1 MYSYYRVLR
10 RIVCSGPELRK
21 LVVCC
26 RYCGI
31 YFITAI
37 SNSGRKD
44 LGCPFG
50 CREAHRKERSDSRSK
65 AYYGTPEGKAKK
77 REHNARRSAP
87 SEDGV
92 VDQPLGDRRNE
103 SYYSV
108 LVFYLQ
114 YIIKVLEKREVR
126 REWIAGLIKKV
137 RQQGIALGNGKGYID
152 NRLLWQ
158 PP

>member
-1 MYSYYRVLR
+1 MLR
-10 RIVCSGPELRK
+10 RILGDERELRK
-21 LVVCC
+21 QVVCC

-31 YFITAI
+31 YFITAE
-37 SNSGRKD
+37 SNAGRKD

-77 REHNARRSAP
+77 REHNARRSTRRGEGA
-87 SEDGV
+87 

-137 RQQGIALGNGKGYID
+137 RQQGIALGRGIGYID